1 MFELINEVER
11 YPEFVP
17 GCAAAQVLS
26 RTPSE
31 IQARLTVGRGPL
43 RTAFTT
49 RNHLTPDRQVR
60 MELVE
65 GPFRS
70 LQGLWTLCA
79 RDQAGYRRGG
89 GLSCFAGRWTSNPGV
104 GLAGLAIGPL
114 MEQTVNSLVDAFV
127 SRATRSRTSYLSGS
141 GLVALAF
148 GGIRS
153 CGCIRNQRVRQG
165 RRGRTCIH
173 RGALGSVQ
181 RFHGQIAGGFSGS
194 GGLST

>member
-1 MFELINEVER
+1 MRQLRRSALVAATPARMFELINEVER

-26 RTPSE
+26 RTASE

-49 RNHLTPDRQVR
+49 RNHLVPDQQVR

-70 LQGLWTLCA
+70 LRGLWNLVPVT
-79 RDQAGYRRGG
+79 Q
-89 GLSCFAGRWTSNPGV
+89 PGSDEIV
-104 GLAGLAIGPL
+104 GCRVSLELDFEPKSGLAGLALAPL

-127 SRATRSRTSYLSGS
+127 SRA
-141 GLVALAF
+141 
-148 GGIRS
+148 
-153 CGCIRNQRVRQG
+153 QG
-165 RRGRTCIH
+165 PDK
-173 RGALGSVQ
+173 
-181 RFHGQIAGGFSGS
+181 
-194 GGLST
+194 